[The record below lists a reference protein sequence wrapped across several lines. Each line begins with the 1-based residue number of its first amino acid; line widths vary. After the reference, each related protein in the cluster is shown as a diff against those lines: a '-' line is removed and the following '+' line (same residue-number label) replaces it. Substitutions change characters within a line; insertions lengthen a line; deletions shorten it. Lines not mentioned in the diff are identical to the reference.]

1 MVNVSNNLIATL
13 LIAAIVISGFGLV
26 TIANIGRISVTGGA
40 TGTGAANVTITG
52 AVAIELLKNFTHF
65 NTSTLDGAGRIIST
79 QGDNY
84 GTFEDGGEGNGTSGG
99 DVYGSCVGT
108 EATCAFPFVVR
119 NIGNVNA
126 SINVSSTNEASTWIG
141 AGAATQVRGK
151 NNETNA
157 CGASFSGLAGFG
169 EGSWANLNS
178 TATGETVVCSDLDF
192 RDSPNQDEIRIH
204 FQLTL
209 PGDAVGAKQDV
220 ITIGAIDSS

>member
-1 MVNVSNNLIATL
+1 MANVSNS
-13 LIAAIVISGFGLV
+13 LIAALLIMTIVISTFGLLF
-26 TIANIGRISVTGGA
+26 IGNFGGISITGQA

-65 NTSTLDGAGRIIST
+65 NTSALDGAARIIST
-79 QGDNY
+79 QADNY
-84 GTFEDGGEGNGTSGG
+84 GTFEDGSEGNGTNVGT
-99 DVYGSCVGT
+99 CVGT

-126 SINVSSTNEASTWIG
+126 SINISAASQASTWIG
-141 AGAATQVRGK
+141 AGAAAQVKGK

-169 EGSWANLNS
+169 EGSWANLN
-178 TATGETVVCSDLDF
+178 TTETVLCTDLDF
-192 RDSPNQDEIRIH
+192 RDSPNQDELRMH

-209 PGDAVGAKQDV
+209 PSDAVGGKQV
-220 ITIGAIDSS
+220 VVTVGAIDSS